1 MSCGVGCRGSSDLA
15 WLWLWLWLAVAALI
29 GPLAWEPPY
38 AVRVALE
45 VAKRQ
50 KKKKKKEQLFSQ
62 KLGAMEQESI
72 ISADLGCSNQPI
84 PKKVVSLGLVLGQL
98 LGDNL

>member
-1 MSCGVGCRGSSDLA
+1 MLQMG
-15 WLWLWLWLAVAALI
+15 
-29 GPLAWEPPY
+29 
-38 AVRVALE
+38 
-45 VAKRQ
+45 Q